1 MLKKIILAATL
12 LIGLTATSAFAAT
25 PTQTTTKTATTTTA
39 TSQISP
45 ITYVSSI
52 VTVGSTQDSI
62 KLTWKYVD
70 LAYGYNVYIDG
81 VKQPGN
87 PLKDPNVTVVDDGIS
102 YYQQWVGN
110 IAKGTHT
117 ISVTTVYPTGVETQ
131 PYTFTVTAP

>member
-52 VTVGSTQDSI
+52 VTAGSTQDSI

-117 ISVTTVYPTGVETQ
+117 IDVTTVYPTGVETQ

>member
-1 MLKKIILAATL
+1 MKKSIVAVALASSLLFGTTGILSTTPKAAY
-12 LIGLTATSAFAAT
+12 AA
-25 PTQTTTKTATTTTA
+25 QL
-39 TSQISP
+39 SP

-52 VTVGSTQDSI
+52 LSVGSTQDSL

-87 PLKDPNVTVVDDGIS
+87 PFKDPNVTVVDDGVS
-102 YYQQWVGN
+102 YYQQWSGYVS
-110 IAKGTHT
+110 KGKTHT
-117 ISVTTVYPTGVETQ
+117 ISVTTVYPTGVETD

>member
-1 MLKKIILAATL
+1 MKKLMTVFFTVLLLAF
-12 LIGLTATSAFAAT
+12 GTSAFAAT
-25 PTQTTTKTATTTTA
+25 TSGTSTTGTTQA
-39 TSQISP
+39 SP

-52 VTVGSTQDSI
+52 LTVGSTQDTL

-87 PLKDPNVTVVDDGIS
+87 PLKDPNVTVVDDGVS
-102 YYQQWVGN
+102 YYQQWTGYVS
-110 IAKGTHT
+110 KGTTHT
-117 ISVTTVYPTGVETQ
+117 VSVTTVYPTGVETS